1 MKVVLQRVSEA
12 KVVVDDK
19 TLGQIDQGFCLLVA
33 FADEDTTETLEY
45 MARKVANMRVF
56 SDADDK
62 MNLSIKD
69 VNGKILSIS
78 QFTLYADTKHGN
90 RPSFTGA
97 GDFATSSQKYDQ
109 FNDLLRGHDLT
120 VETGEFGA
128 DMQVSL
134 TNDGP
139 VTIIMER

>member
-1 MKVVLQRVSEA
+1 MKVVIQRVIDA
-12 KVVVDDK
+12 KVTVDEK
-19 TLGQIDQGFCLLVA
+19 ILGQIDQGFCLLVA
-33 FADEDTTETLEY
+33 FADGDTDETIEY
-45 MARKVANMRVF
+45 MARKIANMRIF
-56 SDADDK
+56 SDSDDK

-69 VNGKILSIS
+69 VEGQILSIS

-97 GDFATSSQKYDQ
+97 GNFETSSKKYNQ
-109 FNDLLRGHDLT
+109 FNDELRSHGLN

-139 VTIIMER
+139 VTILMER

>member
-1 MKVVLQRVSEA
+1 MKVVIQRVSEA
-12 KVVVDDK
+12 KVSVDEK

-33 FADEDTTETLEY
+33 FADEDTEETLEY
-45 MARKVANMRVF
+45 MARKIANMRIF

-69 VNGKILSIS
+69 VDGKILSIS

-97 GDFATSSQKYDQ
+97 GNFEASSRKYDH
-109 FNDLLRGHDLT
+109 FNELLRGYDLT

-139 VTIIMER
+139 VTILMER

>member
-1 MKVVLQRVSEA
+1 MKVVIQRVKDA
-12 KVVVDDK
+12 KVTVDEK
-19 TLGQIDQGFCLLVA
+19 ILGQIDQGFCLLVA
-33 FADEDTTETLEY
+33 FADTDTEETLEY
-45 MARKVANMRVF
+45 MARKIAKMRVF

-69 VNGKILSIS
+69 VDGKILSIS

-97 GDFATSSQKYDQ
+97 GNFVASSKKYDH
-109 FNDLLRGHDLT
+109 FNDLLRGYDLT

-128 DMQVSL
+128 DMQVSI

>member
-1 MKVVLQRVSEA
+1 MKVVIQRVSEA
-12 KVVVDDK
+12 KVTVDQK
-19 TLGQIDQGFCLLVA
+19 ILGQIDQGFCLLVA
-33 FADEDTTETLEY
+33 FADEDNDETINY
-45 MARKVANMRVF
+45 MARKIANMRIF

-69 VNGKILSIS
+69 VKGSILSIS

-97 GDFATSSQKYDQ
+97 GNFETSSKKYDQ
-109 FNDLLRGHDLT
+109 FNQVLRDYDLK

-139 VTIIMER
+139 VTILMER

>member
-1 MKVVLQRVSEA
+1 MKVVIQRVSQA
-12 KVVVDDK
+12 KVTVADK
-19 TLGQIDQGFCLLVA
+19 ILGQIDQGFCLLVA
-33 FADEDTTETLEY
+33 FADEDTDETIDY
-45 MARKVANMRVF
+45 MARKITNMRIF

-69 VNGKILSIS
+69 VDGQILSVS

-97 GDFATSSQKYDQ
+97 GNFETSSKKYDQ
-109 FNDLLRGHDLT
+109 FNNELRKHGLT

-139 VTIIMER
+139 VTILMER

>member
-1 MKVVLQRVSEA
+1 MKVVIQRVSQA
-12 KVVVDDK
+12 KVTVDDK
-19 TLGQIDQGFCLLVA
+19 ILGQIDQGFCLLVA
-33 FADEDTTETLEY
+33 FADADTDETLEY
-45 MARKVANMRVF
+45 MAHKIANMRVF

-62 MNLSIKD
+62 MNLAIND

-97 GDFATSSQKYDQ
+97 GNFADSSKRYDQ
-109 FNDLLRGHDLT
+109 FNDLLRGYGLT

-139 VTIIMER
+139 VTILMER

>member
-1 MKVVLQRVSEA
+1 MKVVIQRVSTA
-12 KVVVDDK
+12 KVTVDDK

-33 FADEDTTETLEY
+33 FSDADTEETLEY
-45 MARKVANMRVF
+45 IARKIANMRVF

-69 VNGKILSIS
+69 VGGQILSIS

-97 GDFATSSQKYDQ
+97 GNFEASSKKYDH
-109 FNDLLRGHDLT
+109 FNDLLRGYNLT

-139 VTIIMER
+139 VTILMER

>member
-1 MKVVLQRVSEA
+1 MSEA
-12 KVVVDDK
+12 KVTVDNK
-19 TLGQIDQGFCLLVA
+19 ILGQIDQGFCLLVA
-33 FADEDTTETLEY
+33 FADEDTEETLEY
-45 MARKVANMRVF
+45 MVRKISNMRIF

-69 VNGKILSIS
+69 VSGQILSIS

-97 GDFATSSQKYDQ
+97 GNFEASSKKYDH
-109 FNDLLRGHDLT
+109 FNDLLRANDLT

-139 VTIIMER
+139 VTILMER

>member
-1 MKVVLQRVSEA
+1 MKVVIQRVSKA
-12 KVVVDDK
+12 KVTVDDK
-19 TLGQIDQGFCLLVA
+19 ILGQIDQGFCLLVA
-33 FADEDTTETLEY
+33 FADEDTDETLEY

-69 VNGKILSIS
+69 IDGEILSIS

-97 GDFATSSQKYDQ
+97 GDFKTSSQKYDR
-109 FNDLLRGHDLT
+109 FNQALRAYDLN

-139 VTIIMER
+139 VTILMER

>member
-1 MKVVLQRVSEA
+1 MKVVIQRVSNA
-12 KVVVDDK
+12 KVTVDDK
-19 TLGQIDQGFCLLVA
+19 ILGQIDQGFCLLVA
-33 FADEDTTETLEY
+33 FADEDNDETINY
-45 MARKVANMRVF
+45 MAHKIVNMRIF
-56 SDADDK
+56 SDLDDK

-69 VNGKILSIS
+69 VHGSILSIS
-78 QFTLYADTKHGN
+78 QFTLYADTKRGN

-109 FNDLLRGHDLT
+109 FNQALKDYGLK

-139 VTIIMER
+139 VTILMER

>member
-1 MKVVLQRVSEA
+1 MKVVIQRVSQA
-12 KVVVDDK
+12 KVTVDNEV
-19 TLGQIDQGFCLLVA
+19 LGQIDQGFCLLVG
-33 FADEDTTETLEY
+33 FADEDTDETIEY
-45 MARKVANMRVF
+45 MARKIANMRIF
-56 SDADDK
+56 SDPAGK

-69 VNGKILSIS
+69 VHGKILSIS

-97 GDFATSSQKYDQ
+97 GNFEESKLKYQQ
-109 FNDLLRGHDLT
+109 FNQALEQHDLE
-120 VETGEFGA
+120 VATGEFGA
-128 DMQVSL
+128 DMQIDL

>member
-1 MKVVLQRVSEA
+1 MKVVIQRVSEA
-12 KVVVDDK
+12 KVSVDEK
-19 TLGQIDQGFCLLVA
+19 TLGQIDQGLCLLVA
-33 FADEDTTETLEY
+33 FSDEDTEETLEY
-45 MARKVANMRVF
+45 MARKIANMRIF

-69 VNGKILSIS
+69 VDGKILSIS

-97 GDFATSSQKYDQ
+97 GNFEASSRKYDH
-109 FNDLLRGHDLT
+109 FNELLRGYDLT
-120 VETGEFGA
+120 VETGKFGA

-139 VTIIMER
+139 VTILMER

>member
-1 MKVVLQRVSEA
+1 MKVVIQRVSQA
-12 KVVVDDK
+12 KVTVDQK
-19 TLGQIDQGFCLLVA
+19 ILGQIDQGFCLLVA
-33 FADEDTTETLEY
+33 FANEDNEETISY
-45 MARKVANMRVF
+45 MARKIANMRIF
-56 SDADDK
+56 SDSDDK

-69 VNGKILSIS
+69 VQGSILSIS

-97 GDFATSSQKYDQ
+97 GDFESSSKKYDQ
-109 FNDLLRGHDLT
+109 FNKALRAFDLN

-139 VTIIMER
+139 VTILMER

>member
-1 MKVVLQRVSEA
+1 MKVVIQRVSEA
-12 KVVVDDK
+12 KVTVDQK
-19 TLGQIDQGFCLLVA
+19 ILGQIDQGFCLLVA
-33 FADEDTTETLEY
+33 FADEDNDETIKY
-45 MARKVANMRVF
+45 MARKIANMRIF
-56 SDADDK
+56 SDTDDK

-69 VNGKILSIS
+69 VQGSILSIS

-97 GDFATSSQKYDQ
+97 GNFETSSKKYDQ
-109 FNDLLRGHDLT
+109 FNQALRDYDLK

-139 VTIIMER
+139 VTILMER

>member
-1 MKVVLQRVSEA
+1 MKVVIQRVSQA
-12 KVVVDDK
+12 KVTVDQK
-19 TLGQIDQGFCLLVA
+19 ILGQIDQGFCLLVA
-33 FADEDTTETLEY
+33 FADEDNEETINY
-45 MARKVANMRVF
+45 MARKIANMRIF
-56 SDADDK
+56 SDSDDK

-69 VNGKILSIS
+69 VQGSILSIS

-97 GDFATSSQKYDQ
+97 GDFKSSSKKYDQ
-109 FNDLLRGHDLT
+109 FNEALRAFDLN

-139 VTIIMER
+139 VTILMER

>member
-1 MKVVLQRVSEA
+1 
-12 KVVVDDK
+12 
-19 TLGQIDQGFCLLVA
+19 
-33 FADEDTTETLEY
+33 
-45 MARKVANMRVF
+45 MARKIANMRIF
-56 SDADDK
+56 SDSDDK

-69 VNGKILSIS
+69 VQGSILSIS

-97 GDFATSSQKYDQ
+97 GDFESSSKKYDQ
-109 FNDLLRGHDLT
+109 FNEALRAFDLN

-139 VTIIMER
+139 VTILMER

>member
-1 MKVVLQRVSEA
+1 MKVVIQRVSEA
-12 KVVVDDK
+12 KVSVEGKV
-19 TLGQIDQGFCLLVA
+19 LGQIDQGFCLLVA
-33 FADEDTTETLEY
+33 FADEDTDETIEY
-45 MARKVANMRVF
+45 MARKISNMRVF
-56 SDADDK
+56 SDKDDK

-69 VNGKILSIS
+69 IDGQILSIS
-78 QFTLYADTKHGN
+78 QFTLYADTKKGN

-97 GDFATSSQKYDQ
+97 GNFGTSKLKYNQ
-109 FNDLLRGHDLT
+109 FNDELRKYDLH

>member
-1 MKVVLQRVSEA
+1 MKVVIQSVSEA
-12 KVVVDDK
+12 KVTVDDK
-19 TLGQIDQGFCLLVA
+19 ILGQIDQGFCLLVA
-33 FADEDTTETLEY
+33 FADEDTEETLDY
-45 MARKVANMRVF
+45 MARKIANMRIF
-56 SDADDK
+56 SDAEDK

-69 VNGKILSIS
+69 VNGQILSIS

-97 GDFATSSQKYDQ
+97 GNFEASSRKYDH
-109 FNDLLRGHDLT
+109 FNDLLRAYNLT

-139 VTIIMER
+139 VTILMER

>member
-1 MKVVLQRVSEA
+1 MKVVIQRVSQA
-12 KVVVDDK
+12 KVTVDNK
-19 TLGQIDQGFCLLVA
+19 ILGQIDQGFCLLVA
-33 FADEDTTETLEY
+33 FADGDTDETIEY
-45 MARKVANMRVF
+45 MARKIANMRIF

-69 VNGKILSIS
+69 VGGKILSIS

-97 GDFATSSQKYDQ
+97 GNFEESSKKYDQ
-109 FNDLLRGHDLT
+109 FNQALQDHDLE

-128 DMQVSL
+128 DMKIDL

-139 VTIIMER
+139 VTILMER

>member
-1 MKVVLQRVSEA
+1 MKVVIQRVSEA
-12 KVVVDDK
+12 KVTVDQK
-19 TLGQIDQGFCLLVA
+19 ILGQIDQGFCLLVA
-33 FADEDTTETLEY
+33 FADEDNDETIKY
-45 MARKVANMRVF
+45 MARKIANMRIF
-56 SDADDK
+56 SDTDDK

-69 VNGKILSIS
+69 VQGSILSIS
-78 QFTLYADTKHGN
+78 QFTLYADTKRGN

-97 GDFATSSQKYDQ
+97 GNFETSSKKYDQ
-109 FNDLLRGHDLT
+109 FNQALRDYDLK

-139 VTIIMER
+139 VTILMER

>member
-1 MKVVLQRVSEA
+1 MKVVIQRVSQA
-12 KVVVDDK
+12 KVTVDDK
-19 TLGQIDQGFCLLVA
+19 ILGQIDQGFCLLVA
-33 FADEDTTETLEY
+33 FADADTDETLEY
-45 MARKVANMRVF
+45 MAHKIANMRVF

-62 MNLSIKD
+62 MNLAIND

-90 RPSFTGA
+90 RPSFIGA
-97 GDFATSSQKYDQ
+97 GNFADSSKRYDQ
-109 FNDLLRGHDLT
+109 FNDLLRGYGLT

-139 VTIIMER
+139 VTILMER

>member
-1 MKVVLQRVSEA
+1 MKVVIQRVSQA
-12 KVVVDDK
+12 KVTVDQK
-19 TLGQIDQGFCLLVA
+19 ILGQIDQGFCLLVA
-33 FADEDTTETLEY
+33 FANEDNEETISY
-45 MARKVANMRVF
+45 MARKIANMRIF
-56 SDADDK
+56 SDSDDK

-69 VNGKILSIS
+69 VQGSILSIS

-97 GDFATSSQKYDQ
+97 GDFESSSKKYDQ
-109 FNDLLRGHDLT
+109 FNEALRAFDLN

-139 VTIIMER
+139 VTILMER

>member
-1 MKVVLQRVSEA
+1 MKVVIQRVSEA
-12 KVVVDDK
+12 KVTVDDK
-19 TLGQIDQGFCLLVA
+19 ILGQIDQGFCLLVA
-33 FADEDTTETLEY
+33 FADEDTEETLDY
-45 MARKVANMRVF
+45 MARKIANMRIF

-69 VNGKILSIS
+69 VNGQILSIS

-97 GDFATSSQKYDQ
+97 GNFEASSRKYDH
-109 FNDLLRGHDLT
+109 FNDFLRAYNLT

-139 VTIIMER
+139 VTILMER

>member
-1 MKVVLQRVSEA
+1 MKVVIQRVSEA
-12 KVVVDDK
+12 KVSVDEK
-19 TLGQIDQGFCLLVA
+19 ALGQIGQGLCLLVA
-33 FADEDTTETLEY
+33 FADEDTEETLEY
-45 MARKVANMRVF
+45 MARKIANMRIF

-69 VNGKILSIS
+69 VDGKILSIS

-90 RPSFTGA
+90 CPSFTGA
-97 GDFATSSQKYDQ
+97 GNFEASSRKYDH
-109 FNDLLRGHDLT
+109 FNELLRGYDLT

-139 VTIIMER
+139 VTILMER

>member
-1 MKVVLQRVSEA
+1 MKVVIQRVSNA
-12 KVVVDDK
+12 KVTVADK
-19 TLGQIDQGFCLLVA
+19 ILGQIDQGFCLLVA
-33 FADEDTTETLEY
+33 FADEDTDDTIEY
-45 MARKVANMRVF
+45 MARKIANMRIF

-69 VNGKILSIS
+69 VDGQILSIS

-97 GDFATSSQKYDQ
+97 GDFKTSSKKYDQ
-109 FNDLLRGHDLT
+109 FNNELRNHGLT

-134 TNDGP
+134 NNDGP
-139 VTIIMER
+139 VTILMER

>member
-1 MKVVLQRVSEA
+1 MKVVIQRVSEA
-12 KVVVDDK
+12 KVTVDDK
-19 TLGQIDQGFCLLVA
+19 ILGQIDQGFCLLVA
-33 FADEDTTETLEY
+33 FADEDTEETLDY
-45 MARKVANMRVF
+45 MAHKIANMRVF

-62 MNLSIKD
+62 MNLAIGD
-69 VNGKILSIS
+69 VDGQILSIS

-97 GDFATSSQKYDQ
+97 GNFEASSRKYDH
-109 FNDLLRGHDLT
+109 FNDLLRAYDLT

-139 VTIIMER
+139 VTILMER

>member
-1 MKVVLQRVSEA
+1 MKVVIQRVSQA
-12 KVVVDDK
+12 KVTVDQK

-33 FADEDTTETLEY
+33 FADEDNEETINY
-45 MARKVANMRVF
+45 MARKIANMRIF
-56 SDADDK
+56 SDSDDK

-69 VNGKILSIS
+69 VQGSFLSIS

-97 GDFATSSQKYDQ
+97 GDFKSSSKKYDQ
-109 FNDLLRGHDLT
+109 FNEALRAFDLN

-139 VTIIMER
+139 VTILMER

>member
-1 MKVVLQRVSEA
+1 MKVVIQRVSEA
-12 KVVVDDK
+12 KVTVDDK
-19 TLGQIDQGFCLLVA
+19 ILGQIDQGFCLLVA
-33 FADEDTTETLEY
+33 FADEDTDETIEY
-45 MARKVANMRVF
+45 MARKIANMRVF
-56 SDADDK
+56 SDSDDK

-69 VNGKILSIS
+69 VNGQILSIS

-97 GDFATSSQKYDQ
+97 GDFATSSKKYDQ
-109 FNDLLRGHDLT
+109 FNEALRKHDLT

-128 DMQVSL
+128 DMKVSL

-139 VTIIMER
+139 VTILMER